1 MILTLINDLLDL
13 AKFETMNFKFNEEF
27 FNLNDLI
34 GKAYDTMKYQA
45 SQKKISIIK
54 DYKMNITDTKS
65 KYFGVNLGYD

>member
-45 SQKKISIIK
+45 SQKQITIIRDYQIDIK
-54 DYKMNITDTKS
+54 DP
-65 KYFGVNLGYD
+65 